1 MVRLVQD
8 ALVANGIEDKVL
20 AVGQFNPRGHS
31 GGMFAGGLAGS
42 EAGGMIGGAAD
53 SIGMGAGSL
62 AGMRAA
68 DDMSG
73 LPAKMLVG
81 VSATAVYG
89 FAIHSTG
96 TTDVTNVSDRVLPLR
111 PSSTRELMCASWS

>member
-53 SIGMGAGSL
+53 SIGMGVGSL
-62 AGMRAA
+62 QGCGPRAR
-68 DDMSG
+68 
-73 LPAKMLVG
+73 LVWTARQDARWCFRYRG
-81 VSATAVYG
+81 VRIRC
-89 FAIHSTG
+89 IHPTG
-96 TTDVTNVSDRVLPLR
+96 TADVTNVSGRAFCP
-111 PSSTRELMCASWS
+111 